1 VKAAT
6 LDLDREERIRR
17 FWKAHAR
24 SYAHLTLLHAFC
36 NNPEIA
42 WTPEHLSDW
51 YGLRIDRTRVVARE
65 LAACGILRPAGG
77 RGRGVPVEPGPGLG
91 RSREPGGPG
100 LPQSG
105 LDDQGRRDRRPQGI
119 GANVKEGTYGIAV
132 AVDVE
137 FDVAEKKVRAAL
149 TAEG

>member
-65 LAACGILRPAGG
+65 LAACGILRPSGGEGEEYRWNPALAWVDPASPAGRDFLRAAWTIRDVVTG
-77 RGRGVPVEPGPGLG
+77 GLKG
-91 RSREPGGPG
+91 SERT
-100 LPQSG
+100 
-105 LDDQGRRDRRPQGI
+105 GRRARTGSQ
-119 GANVKEGTYGIAV
+119 
-132 AVDVE
+132 
-137 FDVAEKKVRAAL
+137 
-149 TAEG
+149 